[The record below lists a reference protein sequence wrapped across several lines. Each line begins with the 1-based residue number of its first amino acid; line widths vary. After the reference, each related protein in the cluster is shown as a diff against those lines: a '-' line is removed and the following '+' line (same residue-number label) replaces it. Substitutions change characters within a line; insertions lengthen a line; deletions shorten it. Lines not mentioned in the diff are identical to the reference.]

1 MPWLPEAKKDVTS
14 CDKPRG
20 GANIPRSADFRMGQ
34 PGTGDRAAC
43 ALAQGPTRGTETSHY
58 PEEKKT
64 KVIPQVV
71 ASERG
76 GAQTATVSCRRGVV
90 GTAAEAARRHSGS
103 AWKGAPERVTAP
115 YAKCLP
121 GGEAVT

>member
-1 MPWLPEAKKDVTS
+1 MPRLSEAKKDVTS

-34 PGTGDRAAC
+34 PTAGDCSILTKVRR
-43 ALAQGPTRGTETSHY
+43 QTRGTETSHY
-58 PEEKKT
+58 PEEEKT

-76 GAQTATVSCRRGVV
+76 IAQTMAVATQRMG
-90 GTAAEAARRHSGS
+90 
-103 AWKGAPERVTAP
+103 
-115 YAKCLP
+115 L
-121 GGEAVT
+121 